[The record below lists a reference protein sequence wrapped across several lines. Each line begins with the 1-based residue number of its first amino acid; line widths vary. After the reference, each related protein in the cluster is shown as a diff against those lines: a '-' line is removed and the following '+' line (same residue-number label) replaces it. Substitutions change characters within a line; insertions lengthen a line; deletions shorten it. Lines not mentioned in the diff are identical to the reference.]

1 MRFIHAADIHLDSPL
16 AGVTQREPELAALTA
31 TCTRDAFTKLVDEAI
46 ALDVDLVVIAGD
58 LYDAEH
64 KDYETGLFFAR
75 EMRRLE
81 RPCVLIHGN
90 HDSTSPITRS
100 LRPPPN
106 VTILSSRKP
115 ETKHLPELRAAIHG
129 QSFGNRAETE
139 ELAGHYPARVEG
151 MFNIGLLHSSMESPG
166 DHARYA
172 PCRLETL
179 IARHYDYWALGHVHT
194 RADLHD
200 EPWVHFPGNTQGR
213 HVRETGPRG
222 ATLVEVDDNLRV
234 RSRLFLPTDVLRWA
248 EIRIDATPIDTME
261 AMLGLIRVEMAGA
274 TASADGRPVIARLA
288 IEGASALH
296 AALLADPAD
305 VQAQCAAI
313 AIATGHDL
321 HLERVKLRT
330 RPVEARTGDL
340 GALEQAIRTALADP
354 TLVTSLLKDFER
366 LRNTIPAGAEIEIP
380 QDPSALAGLADDAW
394 EIVRHTL
401 TARPR

>member
-16 AGVTQREPELAALTA
+16 AGVTQRNPELAQLTA
-31 TCTRDAFTKLVDEAI
+31 TCTRDAFSKLVDEGI
-46 ALDVDLVVIAGD
+46 ALEVDLMVIAGD

-75 EMRRLE
+75 EMRRLD

-115 ETKHLPELRAAIHG
+115 ETKVLPGLRAAVHG
-129 QSFGNRAETE
+129 QSFGSRAETA

-151 MFNIGLLHSSMESPG
+151 LFNIGLLHSSMESPG
-166 DHARYA
+166 EHARYA

-179 IARHYDYWALGHVHT
+179 IARQYDYWALGHVHT

-200 EPWVHFPGNTQGR
+200 EPLIHFPGNTQGR

-222 ATLVEVDDNLRV
+222 ATLVEVDDTLRV
-234 RSRLFLPTDVLRWA
+234 RSSVFLPTDVLRWA
-248 EIRIDATPIDTME
+248 EIRVDAAPIDTME
-261 AMLGLIRVEMAGA
+261 SLLGLIRVEMVGA
-274 TASADGRPVIARLA
+274 TALTEGRPVIARLV
-288 IEGASALH
+288 IEGATTLH
-296 AALLADPAD
+296 AELLADPAGL
-305 VQAQCAAI
+305 QAQCSAI
-313 AIATGHDL
+313 AIAIGPDL

-330 RPVEARTGDL
+330 RPAETRPGDL
-340 GALEQAIRTALADP
+340 AALEQSIRTALADP
-354 TLVTSLLKDFER
+354 ALVAGLLKDFER
-366 LRNTIPAGAEIEIP
+366 LRNTIPAGADIEIP
-380 QDPSALAGLADDAW
+380 QDADTLAGLADDAW

-401 TARPR
+401 TARPA